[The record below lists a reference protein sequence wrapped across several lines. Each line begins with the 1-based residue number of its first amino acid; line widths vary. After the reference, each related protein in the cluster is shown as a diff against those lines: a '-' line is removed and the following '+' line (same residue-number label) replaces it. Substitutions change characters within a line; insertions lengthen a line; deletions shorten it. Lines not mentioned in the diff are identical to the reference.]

1 MSENDDIIETESGI
15 IIRGY
20 STNSEKET
28 QLNTK
33 YSLIDLGDCE
43 DKIKEYYN
51 LDENTELY
59 ILGIDSPNKDTSAST
74 SVYNYG
80 VYLENGTLLDHTIA
94 CKDTKISISSA
105 IANTDLVKLEQAS
118 YFDDLGYDIYNET
131 SEFYTDYCASA
142 SIDGNDITLSD
153 RKKDFYPSNVSL
165 CNDSCHY
172 SNVDLETKRFT
183 CECDTGYNFS
193 DNYDNEE
200 EENEDDTSYLDY
212 FLSLINYKIA
222 VCYDLFFDY
231 KSYYY
236 NAGFYISVGTFV
248 FCLGDM
254 FVFINMGMMAINKII
269 KDNIPSKGKL
279 KESLKELNE
288 KKKKYIEL
296 KNDKSNPLKKNDSE
310 RNLNS
315 KNKIIKRKSK
325 KKNNNLFKNEEN
337 IKIKNIINFK
347 DIKQNNKKNNKSS
360 NRIIVKKDKIN
371 LNTKRYK
378 NKNLLIETETKRSLK
393 YKNKIIINKY
403 KSNKR
408 RIVKDEFGLIQY
420 ISDEQVNKKELNK
433 IPYTQAL
440 RIYKRSYIEMFLSM
454 LANEI
459 DIISIFYYKNPYN
472 HLSLV
477 LSIYVFELCLDLTLN
492 CLLYTDDVVS
502 EKYNNN
508 GSIEFFTSLSL
519 SFMSNIFASIIA
531 FIVGKFAN
539 YDEILELIVKSITK
553 QKEYFILI
561 IKFKKYL
568 TLKLTAFFIVQGII
582 NLGMCYYLMIF
593 CTIYHNTQGSI
604 MVNYIVGIAESLLIS
619 LGLSIIISLIR
630 YLSLKKKWKSIYY
643 TSKYI
648 FEKF

>member
-1 MSENDDIIETESGI
+1 MSENDDIISTESGI

-28 QLNTK
+28 QLNKK

-43 DKIKEYYN
+43 NKIKEYYN
-51 LDENTELY
+51 LDETELY

-80 VYLENGTLLDHTIA
+80 VYLGNGTLLDHTIA
-94 CKDTKISISSA
+94 CKNTKISISST
-105 IANTDLVKLEQAS
+105 ITNTDLVKLEEAN
-118 YFDDLGYDIYNET
+118 YFDDSGYDIYNE
-131 SEFYTDYCASA
+131 SSNFYTDNCASA

-153 RKKDFYPSNVSL
+153 RKKDFYPSNISL

-183 CECDTGYNFS
+183 CDCYTGYNFS
-193 DNYDNEE
+193 DNYDNDE

-236 NAGFYISVGTFV
+236 NVGFYISVGTFV

-254 FVFINMGMMAINKII
+254 LVFINMGMMAINKII
-269 KDNIPSKGKL
+269 KDNFPSKGKL

-310 RNLNS
+310 KNLNS
-315 KNKIIKRKSK
+315 KNKIIKRESK

-337 IKIKNIINFK
+337 IIIKNIINFK

-360 NRIIVKKDKIN
+360 NRIIAKKDKIN

-378 NKNLLIETETKRSLK
+378 NKNLLIETDTKRSLK

-408 RIVKDEFGLIQY
+408 KIVKDEFGLIKY

-433 IPYTQAL
+433 
-440 RIYKRSYIEMFLSM
+440 
-454 LANEI
+454 
-459 DIISIFYYKNPYN
+459 
-472 HLSLV
+472 
-477 LSIYVFELCLDLTLN
+477 
-492 CLLYTDDVVS
+492 
-502 EKYNNN
+502 
-508 GSIEFFTSLSL
+508 
-519 SFMSNIFASIIA
+519 NI
-531 FIVGKFAN
+531 
-539 YDEILELIVKSITK
+539 
-553 QKEYFILI
+553 
-561 IKFKKYL
+561 
-568 TLKLTAFFIVQGII
+568 LK
-582 NLGMCYYLMIF
+582 
-593 CTIYHNTQGSI
+593 H
-604 MVNYIVGIAESLLIS
+604 
-619 LGLSIIISLIR
+619 
-630 YLSLKKKWKSIYY
+630 
-643 TSKYI
+643 
-648 FEKF
+648 